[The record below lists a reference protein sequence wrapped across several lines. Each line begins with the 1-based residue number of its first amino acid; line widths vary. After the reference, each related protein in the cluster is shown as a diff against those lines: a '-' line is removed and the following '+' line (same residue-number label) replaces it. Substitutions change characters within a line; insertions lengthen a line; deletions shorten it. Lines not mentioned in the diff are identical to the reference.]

1 MIYSLKGELT
11 EILADAILIECGGV
25 GYFCRTTN
33 TTISNLV
40 QTGKEVKVY
49 TYMNVYQDGID
60 LFGFSDKQELNCFK
74 MLVTVSGVGPKA
86 ALSILSSL
94 TPAEF
99 ASKVASGD
107 TKGLTIAK
115 GVGKKMADRIILELK
130 DKVAGTEIT
139 GGREVSGNIQGIV
152 SGNNQQLSDAIEA
165 LAVLGF
171 SDADVAPY
179 VDKVDT
185 SMDTSAIVSQILKM
199 IGNNR

>member
-1 MIYSLKGELT
+1 MIYSLRGELT
-11 EILADAILIECGGV
+11 EILADAIVIECGGV

-33 TTISNLV
+33 TTISNLA

-60 LFGFSDKQELNCFK
+60 LFGFSDKQELSCFK

-107 TKGLTIAK
+107 IKGLTIAK
-115 GVGKKMADRIILELK
+115 GVGKKMAERIILELK

-139 GGREVSGNIQGIV
+139 GGREVSGN
-152 SGNNQQLSDAIEA
+152 NQQLSDAIEA

-171 SDADVAPY
+171 SDADIAPY
-179 VDKVDT
+179 VDKVNT